1 MPFWIFDFGFW
12 TIRIWKKRAFRIA
25 LCALLVGL
33 CSPVG
38 AQEAKK
44 IPRIGFLAGTEGPSI
59 PAFQRGLK
67 DIGYTEGKNILIEFR
82 YYQGKDELIPSFIAE
97 FIRLKVDVIIVLTLS
112 SIRAAR
118 QITKT
123 VPIVMVAGVDPVAT
137 GLVDSLAQPGGNL
150 TGVTRLFQELSG
162 KRLELYKE
170 MIPGLSHVGVLV
182 MAGGSS
188 NSIRSFKEYETAG
201 RSLKIQ
207 VHPLEVTAPNPNF
220 DVVFREA
227 ITKPV
232 GALVTTRGNVL
243 VRYAKQIAGLARKN
257 RLPLMSEGTDF
268 VEAGALASY
277 STDDAENFRR
287 AAVYVDKILKGAK
300 PADLPVEQP
309 SKFELVI
316 NLKTAKQ
323 IGVTIP
329 PNVLARADKVIK

>member
-1 MPFWIFDFGFW
+1 MTFLISDFRFWIARTKWQQVCCLSVCGLLV
-12 TIRIWKKRAFRIA
+12 A
-25 LCALLVGL
+25 LCL
-33 CSPVG
+33 PVG

-67 DIGYTEGKNILIEFR
+67 DIGYTEGKNILVEYR
-82 YYQGKDELIPSFIAE
+82 YYQGKDDLVPSFIAE

-112 SIRAAR
+112 SIRAA
-118 QITKT
+118 QQMTKT
-123 VPIVMVAGVDPVAT
+123 IPIVMVAGVDPVAT
-137 GLVDSLAQPGGNL
+137 DLVDSLAQPGGNL
-150 TGVTRLFQELSG
+150 TGVTRLFQQLSG

-170 MIPGLSHVGVLV
+170 MIPTLSHVGVLV
-182 MAGGSS
+182 MAGGSA

-207 VHPLEVTAPNPNF
+207 LHPLEVTVPSPNF
-220 DVVFREA
+220 DVVFRKA

-243 VRYAKQIAGLARKN
+243 VRYAKQIADLARKN

-300 PADLPVEQP
+300 PANLPVEQP
-309 SKFELVI
+309 TKFELVI

-323 IGVTIP
+323 IGLPIP
-329 PNVLARADKVIK
+329 PQVLARADKVIK